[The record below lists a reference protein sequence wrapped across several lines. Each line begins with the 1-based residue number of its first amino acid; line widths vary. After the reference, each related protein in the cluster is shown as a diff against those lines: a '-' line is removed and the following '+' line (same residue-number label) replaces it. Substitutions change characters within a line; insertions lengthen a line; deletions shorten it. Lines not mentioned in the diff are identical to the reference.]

1 MDVLRPVV
9 VDTNMQL
16 GGLSD
21 MQKMVVRDV
30 LIIGGKVQ
38 DVVLEDVRHVSIMI
52 YYCTIT

>member
-1 MDVLRPVV
+1 
-9 VDTNMQL
+9 
-16 GGLSD
+16 

-38 DVVLEDVRHVSIMI
+38 DVVLEDVHVSIMI